1 VDEYGQFCP
10 IAKAT
15 ELVGE
20 KWSILIIRELLMGST
35 RFNQI
40 QRGLTNVSP
49 TLLTKR
55 LDSLQK
61 YGLLVKKK
69 ISGQK
74 GYEYFPT
81 QACEDLLPIIISLG
95 NWGVTWAKS
104 NLKEKDYDVELLM
117 LYLER
122 SVQTDKL
129 PGNQTVVRF
138 KFDDF
143 EKYSDWWMVI
153 EGDEIDLCV
162 NDPGKDI
169 DVYFTCSV
177 KTLTNIWMG
186 YSTYR
191 KAAKDNL
198 ITIVGDD
205 YLTRDI
211 SVWLKNCELFDDL
224 PSASE
229 I

>member
-1 VDEYGQFCP
+1 LDGLQ
-10 IAKAT
+10 
-15 ELVGE
+15 GHG
-20 KWSILIIRELLMGST
+20 LI
-35 RFNQI
+35 
-40 QRGLTNVSP
+40 V
-49 TLLTKR
+49 KR
-55 LDSLQK
+55 
-61 YGLLVKKK
+61 K
-69 ISGQK
+69 IVGQK

-81 QACEDLLPIIISLG
+81 QACKELQPIIVALG
-95 NWGVTWAKS
+95 SWGLTWAKS
-104 NLKEKDYDVELLM
+104 NLTERDYDVELLM

-122 SVQTDKL
+122 SVQTEQL

-153 EGDEIDLCV
+153 KGEEVDLCV

-177 KTLTNIWMG
+177 RTLADIWMG
-186 YSTYR
+186 HTSYR
-191 KAAKDNL
+191 KATRENL

-211 SVWLKNCELFDDL
+211 SAWLKNCETFDDL
-224 PSASE
+224 PSACE